1 MIYVTS
7 AHISLAE
14 AGHIQL
20 QMESRDIPLT
30 TCLKYLGWALLA
42 KIAHLRVFYQCK
54 RQSADEKSCDE
65 SNGKSFIHN
74 NHLSLGH
81 NFSRAYY

>member
-1 MIYVTS
+1 MICVTS

-20 QMESRDIPLT
+20 QMASREIPLT
-30 TCLKYLGWALLA
+30 TCPKYLGWALLP
-42 KIAHLRVFYQCK
+42 KIAHLRPFYQYK

-65 SNGKSFIHN
+65 SNGKSFFHN
-74 NHLSLGH
+74 NRLSLDH